1 MPTPYAE
8 HLDGKDPV
16 DVLRSNIAEYH
27 ELTSHLTK
35 ERWARSYAPGKWTA
49 HQLLVH
55 LAQWE
60 MIFGVRARCGVA
72 VPGYVVQPMEQDP
85 FMAVEAPSVDGPTA
99 WAAFKQMRRMN
110 IAFAGGLSGAQR
122 ATKVQ
127 HPERGQ
133 IDVNDLLVT
142 MAGHGV
148 HHFKQLQMIAK
159 S

>member
-1 MPTPYAE
+1 
-8 HLDGKDPV
+8 
-16 DVLRSNIAEYH
+16 
-27 ELTSHLTK
+27 
-35 ERWARSYAPGKWTA
+35 
-49 HQLLVH
+49 
-55 LAQWE
+55 
-60 MIFGVRARCGVA
+60 
-72 VPGYVVQPMEQDP
+72 MEQDP

-110 IAFAGGLSGAQR
+110 IAFAGGLSGTQR

-133 IDVNDLLVT
+133 IDVNDLLIT